1 MKSKHWAVAAAAL
14 LSVSGSAFAQKAGD
28 NVVSLGWLHSAPQHS
43 SDPLHV
49 SKSNVPG
56 LARLVNSRLG
66 NTGVQADDTDT
77 AGITFAHFFTDNI
90 AAEAAVG
97 VPPKLRLY
105 GSGDLAL
112 PGAGPLITAKQWSPA
127 LLVKYYFGQPA
138 DSWRPFLGIGAS
150 YFYYKDVQATSDL
163 QTLASYTLSGGPG
176 GYTRATLSNSWAPVF
191 NLGVNFNMDKHWMLA
206 LSVSYIPVS
215 TTARLTTTRGPI
227 TTYSE
232 TKVKLNPVVPSVSL
246 GYRF

>member
-1 MKSKHWAVAAAAL
+1 MKLKHLALAAAL
-14 LSVSGSAFAQKAGD
+14 LAASGGAFAQKAGD
-28 NVVSLGWLHSAPQHS
+28 DVVSLGWFHSSPQSS
-43 SDPLHV
+43 SDPLHA
-49 SKSNVPG
+49 SKSNAPG
-56 LARLVNSRLG
+56 LANLVNRLLG
-66 NTGVQADDTDT
+66 SNGLQADDTDT
-77 AGITFAHFFTDNI
+77 AGLTFAHFFTDNI

-105 GSGDLAL
+105 GSGNLAL
-112 PGAGPLITAKQWSPA
+112 PGGGPLITAKQWSPA
-127 LLVKYYFGQPA
+127 LLMKYYFGQPA

-150 YFYYKDVQATSDL
+150 YFYYKDVEPTSSL
-163 QTLASYTLSGGPG
+163 QTLASLGLTGGLG
-176 GYTRATLSNSWAPVF
+176 GHTSAKLSNSWAPVF

-215 TTARLTTTRGPI
+215 TTVNLTTTRGPI

-232 TKVKLNPVVPSVSL
+232 TKVKLNPVVSSVSL